1 MVDVGPTASR
11 TTSNPAM
18 PRRGS
23 GMVTTETTTTT
34 TTAGTTGA
42 TGGTSS
48 LSREEA
54 IRELEAL
61 RRRGYY
67 RGPGVER
74 ADRAEVER
82 VEQYVKED
90 APVVEE
96 HVRTKQYHEI
106 IPTVKREREVAE
118 IRHAV
123 LPIREKAREDTVVTE
138 RVLPELRQEDY
149 RLGIRHAA
157 CEEERRRNREI
168 SERLSRGYHEEL
180 PTEHEYRYSKP
191 RVEEVVRP
199 RIIHEV
205 HPVVQREIDRERI
218 EREYLPVRE
227 RIIEGVRV
235 SEDIEVLKPM
245 TRDEWE
251 RSHGLAHYQAAGW
264 RQDDEFLRR
273 ERIFDDLYGGRPL
286 EPRRTASG
294 LAPGATTTTE
304 RRYIDEPLPRLT
316 LYIDE
321 PRRYADEPRRYADEP
336 LRRYADEPLRRYAD
350 EPRASYA
357 REPPITSYRSGEP
370 VYSRGVGEPR
380 GGLTRAADTLLGRE
394 RYAPAPGY
402 ASRGPDVPLTRGG
415 SESYSRYDDR
425 YSGYGGGPYRGL
437 TESRGYGQPG
447 DLRPGSAFR

>member
-11 TTSNPAM
+11 TTNNPAM

-23 GMVTTETTTTT
+23 GMVTAETTTT
-34 TTAGTTGA
+34 TTAGTTSG

-82 VEQYVKED
+82 AEQYVKED

-138 RVLPELRQEDY
+138 RMLPELRQEDY
-149 RLGIRHAA
+149 RLGIS
-157 CEEERRRNREI
+157 EEERRRNREI

-227 RIIEGVRV
+227 RIVEGVRV
-235 SEDIEVLKPM
+235 SEDI
-245 TRDEWE
+245 
-251 RSHGLAHYQAAGW
+251 
-264 RQDDEFLRR
+264 
-273 ERIFDDLYGGRPL
+273 

-294 LAPGATTTTE
+294 LAPGATTTTTTE
-304 RRYIDEPLPRLT
+304 RRYAEEPLPRST
-316 LYIDE
+316 RYI
-321 PRRYADEPRRYADEP
+321 DEPRRYADEP
-336 LRRYADEPLRRYAD
+336 LRRYADEPRTA
-350 EPRASYA
+350 YA

-370 VYSRGVGEPR
+370 VHSRGVGEPR
-380 GGLTRAADTLLGRE
+380 GGLTRAADTLLGRGE
-394 RYAPAPGY
+394 RYAPASGY
-402 ASRGPDVPLTRGG
+402 ASRGPDVPLSRGA
-415 SESYSRYDDR
+415 SESYSSRYGDVRDDR
-425 YSGYGGGPYRGL
+425 YAGYGGGPYRGL

>member
-11 TTSNPAM
+11 TTSNPSM

-34 TTAGTTGA
+34 TAGTTSAG

-82 VEQYVKED
+82 AEQYVKED

-149 RLGIRHAA
+149 RLGIS
-157 CEEERRRNREI
+157 EEERRRNREI

-227 RIIEGVRV
+227 RIVEGVRV

-251 RSHGLAHYQAAGW
+251 RSHGVAHYQAAGW

-273 ERIFDDLYGGRPL
+273 ERIFDELYGGRPI

-294 LAPGATTTTE
+294 LVPGATTTTTTE
-304 RRYIDEPLPRLT
+304 RRYVEEPLPRST
-316 LYIDE
+316 RYI
-321 PRRYADEPRRYADEP
+321 DEPRRYADEP

-350 EPRASYA
+350 EPRTAYG
-357 REPPITSYRSGEP
+357 RGEPPITSYRSGEP

-394 RYAPAPGY
+394 RYAPASGY
-402 ASRGPDVPLTRGG
+402 ASRGPDVPLSRGA
-415 SESYSRYDDR
+415 SESYYPRDDR
-425 YSGYGGGPYRGL
+425 YAGYGGGPYRGL
-437 TESRGYGQPG
+437 TESRGYGQGG